1 MSALN
6 EKSNVFLVP
15 TDFTKVADCA
25 VNHALHLAKSVN
37 GTITLLHVV
46 GKEKEVA
53 DVKEKI
59 EVAARSIESSNNIK
73 VSTIVKVGNIFDDIG
88 GVAKEI
94 DAKLIIMGTH
104 GVKGFQH
111 ITGSYALKV
120 ITNSDIP
127 FVVVQERN
135 IKDGYK
141 NILLPMDM
149 TKDSKQ
155 KISLTISMAKFFNS
169 KVFIFAAN
177 ESDEWFRNAIKRN
190 TAFAKAELQMHRV
203 ECEVVIAEEK
213 GNFVK
218 QFLKF
223 ASSNN
228 ADLIAIM
235 TENGSGITD
244 AIVGNDEVDIITNDA
259 QIPVMCM
266 NPIETGFAGSVL
278 FG

>member
-6 EKSNVFLVP
+6 EQATVFLVP

-25 VNHALHLAKSVN
+25 VNHALYLAKTFNGSV
-37 GTITLLHVV
+37 TLLHVV
-46 GKEKEVA
+46 GKEKEVDA
-53 DVKEKI
+53 AKTKI
-59 EVAARSIESSNNIK
+59 LEISKTIQTQNNIK
-73 VSTIVKVGNIFDDIG
+73 VDTIVKVGNIFDDIG
-88 GVAKEI
+88 SVAKEI
-94 DAKLIIMGTH
+94 KAKLIIMGTH

-127 FVVVQERN
+127 FIVVQE
-135 IKDGYK
+135 K
-141 NILLPMDM
+141 NISSGYNNIMLPMDM

-155 KISLTISMAKFFNS
+155 KISLTISMAKFFKS
-169 KVFIFAAN
+169 KVFIFSAN
-177 ESDEWFRNAIKRN
+177 ETDEWFRNSIKRN

-213 GNFVK
+213 GSFVK

-223 ASSNN
+223 ASSHN

-244 AIVGNDEVDIITNDA
+244 ALVGNDEVDIITNAA

-266 NPIETGFAGSVL
+266 NPVESGFAGSVM

>member
-25 VNHALHLAKSVN
+25 INHALYLAKSVN

-46 GKEKEVA
+46 AKEKEVEDA
-53 DVKEKI
+53 KEKI
-59 EVAARSIESSNNIK
+59 SVAAKSIESSNNIK

-94 DAKLIIMGTH
+94 NAKLIVMGTH

-141 NILLPMDM
+141 NIVLPMDM

-169 KVFIFAAN
+169 KVLIFAAN

-190 TAFAKAELQMHRV
+190 TAFAKAELQMHRI

-223 ASSNN
+223 ASTNN

-244 AIVGNDEVDIITNDA
+244 AIVGNDEVDIITNAA

-266 NPIETGFAGSVL
+266 NPVETGFMGSVM

>member
-25 VNHALHLAKSVN
+25 INHALYLAKSVN

-46 GKEKEVA
+46 AKEKEVEDA
-53 DVKEKI
+53 KEKI
-59 EVAARSIESSNNIK
+59 SVAAKSIESANNIK

-94 DAKLIIMGTH
+94 NAKLIIMGTH

-141 NILLPMDM
+141 NIVLPMDM

-169 KVFIFAAN
+169 KVLIFAAN

-223 ASSNN
+223 ASTNN
-228 ADLIAIM
+228 ADLITIM

-244 AIVGNDEVDIITNDA
+244 AIVGNDEVDIITNAA

-266 NPIETGFAGSVL
+266 NPVETGFMGSVM